1 MPISITVFNQEQLDK
16 RNILSGNDLAAYTPS
31 LAVNTRFGSDYASFS
46 LRGFFQENRTTASVA
61 AYFAD
66 VVAPRGGGSTQ
77 GGDGAGPG
85 SFFDLQNVQVLK
97 GPQGTLFGRN
107 TTGGAILLVPR
118 KPTDKVEGYLEGGL
132 GNYNLRRGQ
141 GVINLPLSEHIRFR
155 AGADWQERDGYLKN
169 ISGIGPK
176 DFANSKYFAARASL
190 VIDVSP
196 DIENYTV
203 FSYANSTP
211 NGSIPKITNC
221 YENAVAGVALT
232 APGGL
237 PPNVGG
243 IRVGQLA
250 CQQLARVNIGWNVVE
265 NSLTNPQQHHR
276 QWQAINTTTWKVSDN
291 LTIKN
296 IVSYS
301 ELKDRQR
308 VDLFGARYTLPAT
321 VGFVVTNPAAPNFG
335 ATSTLDL
342 AALGLSSFIG
352 QSFGFVA
359 IDSIPGSFSNAQ
371 STFSEE
377 LQFQGD
383 SADGRLKWQA
393 GGYFEKSS
401 PLGLAGNLTPTLLD
415 CTAGALQCIDY
426 VGTILKAR
434 AGLPLTSTLV
444 GVGSMNYQGAETT
457 FRNIGLYAQ
466 ADYDLTDQLT
476 FTAGFRYTWDKTTTI
491 ADRAT
496 FRFFSPNVPTGTCTN
511 PVVRPAS
518 NPLPSVSAT
527 DLCRVPQ
534 TAVPDF
540 NFTAE
545 QISKAPTWLIGFDY
559 KPVEDVMLYTK
570 WSRGYRQGATQPFGP
585 DGLPPFKQ
593 EKVDTYEVGAKTA
606 FRGAVSGTFNIA
618 GFYNDFRNYQISA
631 SYAAPR
637 ITGSAP
643 NTGVVN
649 APKARIYGFEA
660 EAVIIPAQGLRL
672 QAAYAYLNSKILGLD
687 TLPEVPAFFP
697 GRHLTAVGFELP
709 YTPRHKFTLDAS
721 YTLPLDESIGEITLG
736 TTYSYI
742 SRQFYQGPSTA
753 AAAAFLGPAP
763 QSEIYNIPGYGL
775 WNLNATWNKI
785 AGSDV
790 DLAFFMTNVAN
801 KHYYLA
807 RNLQATSGF
816 VSHYVAEPRML
827 GFKLRYSFGN

>member
-1 MPISITVFNQEQLDK
+1 M
-16 RNILSGNDLAAYTPS
+16 
-31 LAVNTRFGSDYASFS
+31 
-46 LRGFFQENRTTASVA
+46 
-61 AYFAD
+61 
-66 VVAPRGGGSTQ
+66 
-77 GGDGAGPG
+77 
-85 SFFDLQNVQVLK
+85 LK

-132 GNYNLRRGQ
+132 GNYNLRCGQ

-196 DIENYTV
+196 DIENYTI
-203 FSYANSTP
+203 FSYANSKP
-211 NGSIPKITNC
+211 NGSIPKITDC
-221 YENAVAGVALT
+221 YQNSVAGVALT

-243 IRVGQLA
+243 ILVGQPA
-250 CQQLARVNIGWNVVE
+250 CQQKARDDIGWNVVE
-265 NSLTNPQQHHR
+265 NNLPDAKQWSR
-276 QWQAINTTTWKVSDN
+276 QWQAINTTTWKVSDT

-296 IVSYS
+296 IASYA
-301 ELKDRQR
+301 ELKGRQT

-352 QSFGFVA
+352 QSFIFVPVN
-359 IDSIPGSFSNAQ
+359 SIPGSNSNSQ

-401 PLGLAGNLTPTLLD
+401 PLGFSGNLTPVFLG
-415 CTAGALQCIDY
+415 CTDIGALQCTDY
-426 VGTILKAR
+426 IGTILKAR
-434 AGLPLTSTLV
+434 FGLPLTSTAI
-444 GVGSMNYQGAETT
+444 GVGSMNYQSNKTT
-457 FRNIGLYAQ
+457 FRNIGLYTQ
-466 ADYDLTDQLT
+466 AGYDLTDQLK

-491 ADRAT
+491 AGRAT
-496 FRFFSPNVPTGTCTN
+496 YRFFAPNTPVATCTN
-511 PVVRPAS
+511 PVIRAGN
-518 NPLPSVSAT
+518 NPLPNINAT

-545 QISKAPTWLIGFDY
+545 QISKAPTWVIGLDY
-559 KPVEDVMLYTK
+559 KPVSDVLLYTK

-593 EKVDTYEVGAKTA
+593 EGVDTYEVGAKTS

-631 SYAAPR
+631 SYSVPR
-637 ITGSAP
+637 IPGSAP
-643 NTGVVN
+643 NAGVVN

-672 QAAYAYLNSKILGLD
+672 QAAYAYLNSKILALD
-687 TLPEVPAFFP
+687 PLPVVPAFFP
-697 GRHLTAVGFELP
+697 GTHLTAVGFELP
-709 YTPRHKFTLDAS
+709 YTPRHKLILDAS
-721 YTLPLDESIGEITLG
+721 YTLPLDESIGEITVG
-736 TTYSYI
+736 TTYSYT
-742 SRQFYQGPSTA
+742 SRQFYQGPNNA
-753 AAAAFLGPAP
+753 PVAAFLGPAP
-763 QSEIYNIPGYGL
+763 LSEVYNIQGYGL
-775 WNLNATWNKI
+775 WNLNATWNKL

-790 DLAFFMTNVAN
+790 DLSFFMTNVAN

-816 VSHYVAEPRML
+816 VSRYVAEPRMW
-827 GFKLRYSFGN
+827 GFKLRYSFGS